1 MLVIKIQ
8 VKEDIIKFYQQR
20 VFDFSNTLIKN
31 KSMSK
36 KLIITFTLLLF
47 ITISCKKQDN
57 EYETIKL
64 KPKNEQVK
72 MSRFIKTV
80 EYIKLKTPK
89 GLPIGDISNVI
100 IHNDMLFVCHSS
112 YNPLISV
119 FDKNGIFKYN
129 IGKIGRGPGEYST
142 IHSLTINDKTEEIVI
157 NDLIIQKAHFYN
169 INGTHIKSI
178 DLPIHALELA
188 YINNNEYTFW
198 VGGLYNEGL
207 NVNES
212 KLSNLYIAD
221 DQLNIKQSFLK
232 IDKEFK
238 GVTNGSLPS
247 SLSLYKNGVNIV
259 SPLSYYVYN
268 YTDGKFST
276 KYYMDFGS
284 LESNFKYELRQLD
297 EMQKGAFFFKF
308 RDTGA
313 TYYINQF
320 FEFDNYMFFTF
331 LSNNKMYSVVYD
343 KKHKVPYVTLNYPID
358 DINGAIFGKTVGR
371 DGNNKLITTIE
382 PMLLTN
388 EDEKFPEKLD
398 YLNLSSNSNPIIAI
412 YKIK

>member
-1 MLVIKIQ
+1 
-8 VKEDIIKFYQQR
+8 
-20 VFDFSNTLIKN
+20 
-31 KSMSK
+31 MSK
-36 KLIITFTLLLF
+36 KLVITFALLLS

-64 KPKNEQVK
+64 KPKNEKVK
-72 MSRFIKTV
+72 MSQFVKNV

-119 FDKNGIFKYN
+119 FDKNGVFKYN
-129 IGKIGRGPGEYST
+129 IGKIGRGPGEYSV
-142 IHSLTINDKTEEIVI
+142 IHSYTINSDTDEIII
-157 NDLIIQKAHFYN
+157 NDLIVQKAHFYN
-169 INGTHIKSI
+169 IDGTHIESI
-178 DLPIHALELA
+178 DLPIHALGFTYL
-188 YINNNEYTFW
+188 NNNEYAFW

-212 KLSNLYIAD
+212 TLSNLYITNEKLKVKD
-221 DQLNIKQSFLK
+221 SFLK
-232 IDKEFK
+232 IDDEFK

-247 SLSLYKNGVNIV
+247 SLSLYNNGVNIV

-268 YTDGKFST
+268 YSDGNFTT

-284 LESNFKYELRQLD
+284 LECDFKYELGKLN

-308 RDTGA
+308 RETGA

-331 LSNNKMYSVVYD
+331 LSDDKMYSVVYD
-343 KKHKVPYVTLNYPID
+343 KKHKLPYVTLDYPID

-371 DGNNKLITTIE
+371 DGDNKLITVIE
-382 PMLLTN
+382 PSLIMD
-388 EDEKFPEKLD
+388 DENKFPKQLD
-398 YLNLSSNSNPIIAI
+398 YLNLSEKSYPMIAI
-412 YKIK
+412 YNFK

>member
-1 MLVIKIQ
+1 
-8 VKEDIIKFYQQR
+8 
-20 VFDFSNTLIKN
+20 
-31 KSMSK
+31 MSK
-36 KLIITFTLLLF
+36 KLVITFALLLS
-47 ITISCKKQDN
+47 ITISCKKRDN

-64 KPKNEQVK
+64 KPKNEKVK
-72 MSRFIKTV
+72 MSQFVKNV

-119 FDKNGIFKYN
+119 FDKNGVFKYN
-129 IGKIGRGPGEYST
+129 IGKIGRGPGEYSV
-142 IHSLTINDKTEEIVI
+142 IHSYTINSDTDEIII
-157 NDLIIQKAHFYN
+157 NDLIVQKAHFYN

-178 DLPIHALELA
+178 DLPIHALEFTYL
-188 YINNNEYTFW
+188 NNNEYAFW

-212 KLSNLYIAD
+212 TLSNLYITNEKLKVKD
-221 DQLNIKQSFLK
+221 SFLK
-232 IDKEFK
+232 IDDEFK

-247 SLSLYKNGVNIV
+247 SLSLYNNGVNIV

-268 YTDGKFST
+268 YSDGNFTT

-284 LESNFKYELRQLD
+284 LECDFKYELGKLN

-331 LSNNKMYSVVYD
+331 LSDDKMYSVVYD
-343 KKHKVPYVTLNYPID
+343 KKHKLPYVTLDYPID

-371 DGNNKLITTIE
+371 DGDNKLITTIE
-382 PMLLTN
+382 PSLIMD
-388 EDEKFPEKLD
+388 DENKFPKQLD
-398 YLNLSSNSNPIIAI
+398 YLNLSEKSYPIIAI
-412 YKIK
+412 YNFK